1 MNHFDHFK
9 AQAISLDTL
18 VEAGLLEKAED
29 GKYRPGTQR
38 RSQQQPESALSRQI
52 DDLQK
57 QMKDGKVL
65 PAAEKRQ
72 AIAAPIKPA
81 PAKLTSAKAVPAK
94 PAPVK
99 ASTAKAG
106 DVDLNAV
113 TSMF

>member
-29 GKYRPGTQR
+29 GKYRPGTRR
-38 RSQQQPESALSRQI
+38 RSQQQSESALSRQI

-81 PAKLTSAKAVPAK
+81 PAKAVPAK

-99 ASTAKAG
+99 ASTAKVG
-106 DVDLNAV
+106 DIDLNAV